1 MDMLTAALEKY
12 RKNTFLTVPSLQWI
26 ERYLAEGG
34 ATALDSLRGDGRA
47 EWVVADLVQ
56 AMAQI
61 APWSE
66 REQRALHMAVVTHV
80 TWRLGKLID
89 ARLAQEAGGEDGFA
103 PFRKAFEEVG
113 EPRSAIAMFLIDEC
127 QNLILRDLPTSAG
140 RFLLACSDDDLAAAL
155 TPHKMRYASSC
166 LGSVPLVELFG
177 RHGGDRLSLLF
188 DVAIRSGL
196 AVTGDVM
203 STLLRVSRS
212 RYEGRVLKLIETQDN
227 LLQRFRLAESI
238 FPIDPAFY
246 RAIATKAARA
256 ALIDPDPDFFHGSV
270 ANWLINSIG
279 ADAVPD
285 IASFLSKSLSRGRP
299 AAADALGRLGSAAVP
314 ALLAGLHPAD
324 GHAETIRKA
333 VGHLIALGNPNQDA
347 AIEDAIQ
354 CGLKETKS
362 EDVIATTVLAGR
374 WKPERVAELLWTL
387 LAHKSKPVRE
397 STARALAKQGESAI
411 PRATSLLTHRSADVR
426 SAAVTLLATIATPS
440 ALQSLEA
447 RVDEEGNDD
456 VRDQILLG
464 LEDAWRRAGRKP
476 TRPEVNQRIARAAPR
491 LTKPVVEWLDE
502 GALPPL
508 HFADGERVDVNTVRY
523 LLYRQSR
530 TKDIRADVEVKPLY
544 GFLDHNSSGAFAE
557 AVFERYLA
565 AGAEASDR
573 WALALAGLLGAD
585 PLVPKITKVIRD
597 WVDANRGKLAEYA
610 VQALALMGS
619 DLALAAVDALAIR
632 YRSKMK
638 NVGRAAEE
646 AFAAAAE
653 ASGID
658 VDELADRVVP
668 WLGFMP
674 GEERIVEA
682 GKQRISVTIGNDFKL
697 HFSDLDKNK
706 RVASLPKSASKEVAE
721 EMKDLAAML
730 RESAKAQVLR
740 LEGLLVRQ
748 RRWSTERWQEL
759 ILRHPLLRP
768 FGVRLAWGHYDA
780 QGVLTATF
788 RVLEDGTLTTPQDEE
803 YRLPQTG
810 TVGIVH
816 PLELDQATIEI
827 WRQHLADHETDPP
840 FPQFERP
847 VIVAANADR
856 GRRVYTGVQGTNL
869 NAMTFKGRAER
880 IGWRRGSVVDGGGV
894 TSYRKT
900 FLAAN
905 VDVILYLD
913 GLFMGAGMDDQVSLE
928 IACFVRAGSVKMG
941 GYVYDDPGPD
951 DPRLIPFGE
960 VPPIVYSEA
969 MGDLLT
975 IAGKGTEG
983 GAT

>member
-1 MDMLTAALEKY
+1 
-12 RKNTFLTVPSLQWI
+12 
-26 ERYLAEGG
+26 
-34 ATALDSLRGDGRA
+34 
-47 EWVVADLVQ
+47 
-56 AMAQI
+56 
-61 APWSE
+61 
-66 REQRALHMAVVTHV
+66 
-80 TWRLGKLID
+80 
-89 ARLAQEAGGEDGFA
+89 
-103 PFRKAFEEVG
+103 
-113 EPRSAIAMFLIDEC
+113 
-127 QNLILRDLPTSAG
+127 
-140 RFLLACSDDDLAAAL
+140 
-155 TPHKMRYASSC
+155 
-166 LGSVPLVELFG
+166 
-177 RHGGDRLSLLF
+177 
-188 DVAIRSGL
+188 
-196 AVTGDVM
+196 
-203 STLLRVSRS
+203 
-212 RYEGRVLKLIETQDN
+212 
-227 LLQRFRLAESI
+227 
-238 FPIDPAFY
+238 
-246 RAIATKAARA
+246 
-256 ALIDPDPDFFHGSV
+256 
-270 ANWLINSIG
+270 
-279 ADAVPD
+279 
-285 IASFLSKSLSRGRP
+285 
-299 AAADALGRLGSAAVP
+299 
-314 ALLAGLHPAD
+314 
-324 GHAETIRKA
+324 
-333 VGHLIALGNPNQDA
+333 
-347 AIEDAIQ
+347 
-354 CGLKETKS
+354 
-362 EDVIATTVLAGR
+362 
-374 WKPERVAELLWTL
+374 
-387 LAHKSKPVRE
+387 
-397 STARALAKQGESAI
+397 
-411 PRATSLLTHRSADVR
+411 
-426 SAAVTLLATIATPS
+426 
-440 ALQSLEA
+440 
-447 RVDEEGNDD
+447 
-456 VRDQILLG
+456 
-464 LEDAWRRAGRKP
+464 
-476 TRPEVNQRIARAAPR
+476 
-491 LTKPVVEWLDE
+491 
-502 GALPPL
+502 
-508 HFADGERVDVNTVRY
+508 
-523 LLYRQSR
+523 
-530 TKDIRADVEVKPLY
+530 
-544 GFLDHNSSGAFAE
+544 
-557 AVFERYLA
+557 
-565 AGAEASDR
+565 
-573 WALALAGLLGAD
+573 
-585 PLVPKITKVIRD
+585 
-597 WVDANRGKLAEYA
+597 
-610 VQALALMGS
+610 
-619 DLALAAVDALAIR
+619 
-632 YRSKMK
+632 
-638 NVGRAAEE
+638 
-646 AFAAAAE
+646 
-653 ASGID
+653 
-658 VDELADRVVP
+658 
-668 WLGFMP
+668 MP